1 MVVMRLGGG
10 RKSAEAAQAEA
21 PRPASVSPDELV
33 RLSEQHLA
41 LSLELRP
48 ITTAD
53 VDLSRPIVPQIR
65 ELLAER

>member
-1 MVVMRLGGG
+1 MRLGPG
-10 RKSAEAAQAEA
+10 RKAAAPDESPA
-21 PRPASVSPDELV
+21 PRPPAVSPDELV

-48 ITTAD
+48 ITTDD
-53 VDLSRPIVPQIR
+53 VDMTRPLVPQIR

>member
-1 MVVMRLGGG
+1 LGAG
-10 RKSAEAAQAEA
+10 RKGGAPDEAAA
-21 PRPASVSPDELV
+21 PRPPAVSPDELV

-65 ELLAER
+65 ELLAEREG

>member
-1 MVVMRLGGG
+1 MRSGA
-10 RKSAEAAQAEA
+10 RKAVAPEGEA

-33 RLSEQHLA
+33 RQSEQHLA

-48 ITTAD
+48 ITTDD
-53 VDLSRPIVPQIR
+53 VDLSRPLVPQIR

>member
-1 MVVMRLGGG
+1 MRLGAG
-10 RKSAEAAQAEA
+10 RKGGAPDEAPA
-21 PRPASVSPDELV
+21 PRPPAVSPDELV

-65 ELLAER
+65 ELLAEREG

>member
-1 MVVMRLGGG
+1 MVLMRLGAG
-10 RKSAEAAQAEA
+10 RRSAEAEQAPA
-21 PRPASVSPDELV
+21 PRPTSVSPDELV
-33 RLSEQHLA
+33 RQSEQHLA